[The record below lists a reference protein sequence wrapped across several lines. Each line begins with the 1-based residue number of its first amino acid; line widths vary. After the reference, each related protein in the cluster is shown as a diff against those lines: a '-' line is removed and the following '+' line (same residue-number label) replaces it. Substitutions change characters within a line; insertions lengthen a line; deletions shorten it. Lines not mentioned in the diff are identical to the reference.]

1 MQGFRDWLTDNA
13 YQAELKEL
21 GLEDLSEFDYGA
33 DCRAEKLPTGD
44 AFRLGKGQCAAHLFP
59 AVPDRFKRRL
69 QSMVAGGIKPTSR
82 PPNRHLAA
90 HLDGHSQAFA
100 GGCHVTDPNWQDRPP
115 VRLSTEKR
123 IFVTMRTCPGD
134 DEASLVMHPVDW
146 EDTAESLDL
155 ILKRASFFGGAA
167 ITARLLQPV
176 WPVVPEA
183 YAVAFETGDYSNL
196 VQMTPIPIAADGR
209 LGLPPLNPWGVV
221 VFEKAR

>member
-13 YQAELKEL
+13 DQAELKKL

-44 AFRLGKGQCAAHLFP
+44 AFRLGKGQCAAHLF
-59 AVPDRFKRRL
+59 
-69 QSMVAGGIKPTSR
+69 AGGIKPTSR

-176 WPVVPEA
+176 WPVVPKA
-183 YAVAFETGDYSNL
+183 HAVAFETGDYSNL
-196 VQMTPIPIAADGR
+196 VQMTPIPIAADG
-209 LGLPPLNPWGVV
+209 LLPPLNPWGVV